1 MNTKAE
7 NSKIKKMNEEVKES
21 NTVIKAKIEK
31 PKNLV
36 SAVIHVM
43 NSVKGVEKSM
53 TVGMGKN
60 SYKGV
65 SDYDVKKVMSKA
77 MAEAGLIILPVSV
90 DPTINIERWI
100 ENTQYGDKQKQSVFT
115 EVKTKYKLMHE
126 SGESEIIEGYGHG
139 IDSMDKSAGKALT
152 YSLKMVLLYTFLIPT
167 GAIDD
172 TDTDHSDD
180 TPVKPVQP
188 VKKEVIIEVGKP
200 TLSDDRFTKACN
212 TIDEGK
218 YSIER
223 LKKEYD
229 LTEKQLNE
237 LDEWQKTKI

>member
-7 NSKIKKMNEEVKES
+7 NSKIKKMIEEVKES
-21 NTVIKAKIEK
+21 NKVIKTKIEVIKTKIEK

-65 SDYDVKKVMSKA
+65 SDFDVKKVMSKA

-100 ENTQYGDKQKQSVFT
+100 EKV
-115 EVKTKYKLMHE
+115 
-126 SGESEIIEGYGHG
+126 
-139 IDSMDKSAGKALT
+139 
-152 YSLKMVLLYTFLIPT
+152 
-167 GAIDD
+167 
-172 TDTDHSDD
+172 
-180 TPVKPVQP
+180 
-188 VKKEVIIEVGKP
+188 
-200 TLSDDRFTKACN
+200 RFAKRRPSP
-212 TIDEGK
+212 E
-218 YSIER
+218 
-223 LKKEYD
+223 
-229 LTEKQLNE
+229 
-237 LDEWQKTKI
+237 